1 MAAFVKASMEGWKS
15 YLQDPAPGNSLIGK
29 ANPQMGAEQIAFG
42 IAQMK
47 QYQLVTG
54 GDAKSGGIGI
64 ITEPR
69 LKKTWDMLVKN
80 KLIDASK
87 VPFEQTYT
95 LEMVKDAGS
104 DAMNTAPKLTVM
116 SDTRFMPAAATPAIE
131 VLSAEKSTATA
142 PGRCCPLT

>member
-1 MAAFVKASMEGWKS
+1 MEGWKS

-54 GDAKSGGIGI
+54 GDVKSGGIGI

-69 LKKTWDMLVKN
+69 LKNPDILVKN

-95 LEMVKDAGS
+95 RRWSK
-104 DAMNTAPKLTVM
+104 
-116 SDTRFMPAAATPAIE
+116 TPE
-131 VLSAEKSTATA
+131 
-142 PGRCCPLT
+142 

>member
-1 MAAFVKASMEGWKS
+1 
-15 YLQDPAPGNSLIGK
+15 
-29 ANPQMGAEQIAFG
+29 MGAEQIAFG

-54 GDAKSGGIGI
+54 GDAKTGGIGI

-69 LKKTWDMLVKN
+69 LKKPGHAGEN

-95 LEMVKDAGS
+95 RRWSK
-104 DAMNTAPKLTVM
+104 
-116 SDTRFMPAAATPAIE
+116 TPE
-131 VLSAEKSTATA
+131 
-142 PGRCCPLT
+142 